1 MFSSAGKCTKHPT
14 IISMDSFVFISLLS
28 VVNQVYLFI
37 SQFIPPGGVLAR
49 PILHIALSLVS
60 ILFLLYEFPF
70 TFPKMNSLYSGIL
83 FAKCGGSI
91 GAILAITINTSNTLE
106 LGLPFLLGAGLGSS
120 LALFIMGF
128 CVAELI
134 YFVMK
139 KRAKHARA
147 QLDENIGKHVF
158 NDNLLRLCFK
168 SNLFSDDIDEDL
180 LKYAMS
186 RKSLLSTDA
195 LIASAIYTHK
205 FQENPQLTLT
215 TLKYAIRQSNFIQ
228 KLVIRAMI
236 QDIELYY
243 GIQTTSEIRILL
255 EKTQKLQE
263 RLLQVRKMFWQYFVA
278 NEDDYDKISD
288 LTYSMFSIEKSIIMI
303 FSHLLANYPENQ
315 NIMKRRNV
323 FMQEFLFE
331 AVPSIEQNDG
341 RSSTDLYDEEKQKP
355 RKIPDLRLQKQRST
369 SFLYTENVYR
379 EAINT
384 KIDTKR
390 RSCYFLA
397 AELISILS
405 ILVVLLLSIFVTL
418 DGNNIQFL
426 KQTCDLIPAPFSLL
440 KEVYLLQ
447 YPTITNDTIVRFKQ
461 GMQIISGFT
470 QKGKISDYQVL
481 GADKM
486 QYFSDNIFPMKVCLQ
501 LSNSCDAHNKA
512 FFKI

>member
-1 MFSSAGKCTKHPT
+1 MSEHAQQEASSPVLYHASMSKKSFQSKLDDKSSSASSDSKKTKSSATGITSILSEQYSTTLISLLFKKPVPQWLLWMFHVHIIYGSLSVAFEKEFYFHYIGDLIISVQAIPRTLAADWYSYEALLFLCALLFVVQIITCIALYLSLSALQRGNNFSKITTNVVRISVCTLAFFNLIFIYWMTSFLACNDQSNMLRRFPLIPCWSQTNIVYTVIAIIFILLQIPLSIIGIFILFSSAGKCTKHPT

-215 TLKYAIRQSNFIQ
+215 TDTNFVREDT
-228 KLVIRAMI
+228 KASRK
-236 QDIELYY
+236 
-243 GIQTTSEIRILL
+243 TS
-255 EKTQKLQE
+255 
-263 RLLQVRKMFWQYFVA
+263 
-278 NEDDYDKISD
+278 
-288 LTYSMFSIEKSIIMI
+288 
-303 FSHLLANYPENQ
+303 
-315 NIMKRRNV
+315 
-323 FMQEFLFE
+323 
-331 AVPSIEQNDG
+331 PS
-341 RSSTDLYDEEKQKP
+341 S
-355 RKIPDLRLQKQRST
+355 
-369 SFLYTENVYR
+369 ENVL
-379 EAINT
+379 AVFCG
-384 KIDTKR
+384 KR
-390 RSCYFLA
+390 GRL
-397 AELISILS
+397 
-405 ILVVLLLSIFVTL
+405 
-418 DGNNIQFL
+418 
-426 KQTCDLIPAPFSLL
+426 
-440 KEVYLLQ
+440 
-447 YPTITNDTIVRFKQ
+447 
-461 GMQIISGFT
+461 
-470 QKGKISDYQVL
+470 
-481 GADKM
+481 
-486 QYFSDNIFPMKVCLQ
+486 
-501 LSNSCDAHNKA
+501 
-512 FFKI
+512 